1 MISISGKLVLIGSLV
16 LVLLIGLSAHSGQAF
31 RLTDNIYFT
40 VANDTIRCIDI
51 ILPDDSGF
59 LGLGEYE
66 YMITCTSNWS
76 DLTEQIVRTDENNTV
91 LIPICFHG
99 FGRADGECSPP
110 FRIGIESVNLGVNK
124 QWNGGVCISK
134 YMDVDISD
142 EEPEDE
148 EDVRQILSGN
158 ADIFDIGFSAGTM
171 YADPGE
177 DVTFSLMVESYAS
190 LTIDLDVLDSG
201 SSDLS
206 VSPKGETIETSAASP
221 YHTIHFG
228 TQAPNQVGEYSFEVE
243 AKVRGCDEGTCTRKA
258 TAILVVGGDE
268 PETGFIAYL
277 FPRNINVKELEP
289 VHYTLTIQ
297 NYGASEMFS
306 TRIDMSPVTDTT
318 FMWGDN
324 IMVLGGSNY
333 TNDFTVIPDKAL
345 TMYEIEITIFQGGR
359 DGVEKKVTSTLSTNE
374 MLTDVM
380 RDAEYIKGLDPSLSG
395 DVDAALNDWRSN
407 YDDSGYGEGL
417 DEYSS
422 LKDSLS
428 ELREEAEE
436 SGNQPAP
443 DDNGGYVPGASSD
456 DDDTDQG
463 EQGSWLWAIGIA
475 VIIVVVIVVVFIL
488 LKKSETKEDEHGERY
503 F

>member
-1 MISISGKLVLIGSLV
+1 MTLGKLVLIGSLV
-16 LVLLIGLSAHSGQAF
+16 IVMLIGLSAHSGQAF
-31 RLTDNIYFT
+31 RITDNLYFT

-91 LIPICFHG
+91 RIPICFHG
-99 FGRADGECSPP
+99 FGRADGDCSPP
-110 FRIGIESVNLGVNK
+110 FKVGIESMSLGVDK
-124 QWNGGVCISK
+124 QWNGGVCISS
-134 YMDVDISD
+134 YMDVDIAGDSD
-142 EEPEDE
+142 DEPEDE
-148 EDVRQILSGN
+148 EDVRQILSSN
-158 ADIFDIGFSAGTM
+158 ADLFDVGFSAGTM

-177 DVTFSLMVESYAS
+177 DVTFSLMLESYAS
-190 LTIDLDVLDSG
+190 LTIDLGVVD
-201 SSDLS
+201 SDLS
-206 VSPKGETIETSAASP
+206 VSPRGETIETTSANP
-221 YHTIHFG
+221 YHTIHFE
-228 TQAPNQVGEYSFEVE
+228 TQAPNQEGEYGFEVE
-243 AKVRGCDEGTCTRKA
+243 AKARGCDEGMCTRKA
-258 TAILVVGGDE
+258 NAKLVVGGE
-268 PETGFIAYL
+268 QPETGFTAYL

-297 NYGASEMFS
+297 NYGESDTFS

-318 FMWGDN
+318 FMWGDD

-333 TNDFTVIPDKAL
+333 TNDFTVIPDKASAA
-345 TMYEIEITIFQGGR
+345 YDIEITVSQG
-359 DGVEKKVTSTLSTNE
+359 GVEKKVTAILSTNE
-374 MLTDVM
+374 MMTDVM
-380 RDAEYIKGLDPSLSG
+380 RDAEHIKSLDPSLSS
-395 DVDAALNDWRSN
+395 DVDAAVSDWRNN

-436 SGNQPAP
+436 TGNQPAP
-443 DDNGGYVPGASSD
+443 NDNGGYVPGVTSGD
-456 DDDTDQG
+456 YDDTDQG
-463 EQGSWLWAIGIA
+463 EQNSWLWIVGIVVV
-475 VIIVVVIVVVFIL
+475 VIIVIVVIFML
-488 LKKSETKEDEHGERY
+488 FRKSETKEDEYGERY